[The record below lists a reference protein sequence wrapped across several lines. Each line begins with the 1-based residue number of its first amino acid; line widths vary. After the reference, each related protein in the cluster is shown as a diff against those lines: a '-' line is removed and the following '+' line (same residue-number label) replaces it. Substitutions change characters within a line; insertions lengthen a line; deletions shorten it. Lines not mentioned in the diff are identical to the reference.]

1 MACFEY
7 GTLIDLAPRETVTL
21 PDVRGATLRITRG
34 TVWITQ
40 ENDTKDTVLRPG
52 DTWTVERN
60 GLTILEA
67 QGDVS
72 LCVVG
77 RRIETLVAR
86 RSHSARSPS
95 VWAQTHDAV
104 LSLLAAFVTSPRRG
118 PVPYV

>member
-21 PDVRGATLRITRG
+21 PDVRGATLRVTRG

-40 ENDTKDTVLRPG
+40 ENETRDTVLSPG

-77 RRIETLVAR
+77 RRIEALITGRKQHPSAPMGWSWAR
-86 RSHSARSPS
+86 D
-95 VWAQTHDAV
+95 V
-104 LSLLAAFVTSPRRG
+104 LAAFFATPKRG

>member
-1 MACFEY
+1 MPCFEY

-40 ENDTKDTVLRPG
+40 ENDTNDTVLLPG

-60 GLTILEA
+60 GLTIVEA

-77 RRIETLVAR
+77 RRIEALMTGRKHRPSAPTAWSRARDLVA
-86 RSHSARSPS
+86 AFLASPK
-95 VWAQTHDAV
+95 
-104 LSLLAAFVTSPRRG
+104 RG
-118 PVPYV
+118 PMPYV